1 MNMQHTMIFRP
12 SLQSS
17 TPSEVDPFELDV
29 IDDLQLDEL
38 AYGVICLDRQGTIL
52 RYNLAEAKF
61 ARLDRTTVIGKG
73 FFTEVAPC
81 TATPEFKG
89 RFDQYVEL
97 EEPTQALSFH
107 YLFDFKFGAQEVD
120 VELVPAK
127 SKGRYYLLINRQ
139 KLLEPRLGLPKGFAA
154 PLHKEL
160 VSPEK
165 ELGLVRDRWEQRGLR
180 LPLPAIS
187 ALMKTCDEIA
197 PETWGLLSGQW
208 GHYFGR
214 HTAIDLEI
222 ECLDRQ
228 GKSLDS
234 VSMEQACELI
244 ASIFSEQGWGRIQFD
259 LGYAPRGAIAIT
271 LYNSVFAAT
280 RRTSL
285 QPRSQMISGILSA
298 LLTHI
303 ANKRLFVTQTRCAS
317 SGDEACEFLVVG
329 EAMHDRLS
337 GLDLLHTL
345 GNDAALT
352 QLEQDRES

>member
-1 MNMQHTMIFRP
+1 MNIQHTMLFRP
-12 SLQSS
+12 SLQES
-17 TPSEVDPFELDV
+17 TPREVDPFDLDSV
-29 IDDLQLDEL
+29 DDLLLDEL
-38 AYGVICLDRQGTIL
+38 AYGVICLDRNGTIL

-73 FFTEVAPC
+73 FFGEVAPC

-89 RFDQYVEL
+89 RFDSYVEL
-97 EEPTQALSFH
+97 EAPIQALSFQ

-127 SKGRYYLLINRQ
+127 SKDRYYLLINRQ
-139 KLLEPRLGLPKGFAA
+139 KLLDARPDLPEGFAA

-180 LPLPAIS
+180 LPLAAIS
-187 ALMKTCDEIA
+187 ALMKTCDEVA

-214 HTAIDLEI
+214 RAAIDLQI
-222 ECLDRQ
+222 ECLDRL

-244 ASIFSEQGWGRIQFD
+244 ASIFSDQGWGRIQFD
-259 LGYAPRGAIAIT
+259 LGFAPRGAIAVT
-271 LYNSVFAAT
+271 LYNSVFSMT
-280 RRTSL
+280 SRTSE
-285 QPRSQMISGILSA
+285 QPRSQMISGMLSA
-298 LLTHI
+298 LLTHL
-303 ANKRLFVTQTRCAS
+303 ADKRLFVAQTRCAT
-317 SGDEACEFLVVG
+317 SGDGACEFLVVG
-329 EAMHDRLS
+329 AAMLEKLS
-337 GLDLLHTL
+337 ALEHLHTL
-345 GNDAALT
+345 GNEAALAR
-352 QLEQDRES
+352 LEQDRG